1 MRTIFIGL
9 AWVLLALMPLQS
21 AWGSQAKLRILIP
34 VGGEDTAT
42 GFDNGTVGTSGIGI
56 TLINPISQDT
66 RVGAGYTYFRG
77 RLVDAPENQ
86 EQYVA
91 VLTAHM
97 LSLGG
102 EYSGISLT
110 QDFSLVLGVYV
121 DFPISGLGTVDSAS
135 NNGPSSDATGVSG
148 SGGFASIGITNGR
161 WEILGYYQQT
171 ELTFHG
177 LTVSRDSE
185 TEEVALN
192 LQSFGIG
199 LGYLF

>member
-1 MRTIFIGL
+1 MRFALIG
-9 AWVLLALMPLQS
+9 ALVALFALSPFQS

-42 GFDNGTVGTSGIGI
+42 GFDNGTVGTSGFGI
-56 TLINPISQDT
+56 TLVNPVGADT

-102 EYSGISLT
+102 EYSGISLS
-110 QDFSLVLGVYV
+110 QDYSLVLGLYV
-121 DFPISGLGTVDSAS
+121 DFPISGLGTVDSATQ
-135 NNGPSSDATGVSG
+135 NGPSSDATGVSG
-148 SGGFASIGITNGR
+148 SGGFGSLGITNGR
-161 WEILGYYQQT
+161 WEVVGYYQQT

-177 LTVSRDSE
+177 LTVSRTSGS
-185 TEEVALN
+185 EEVVLN